1 MEKFYSYK
9 EKTLQKKTKQGNKAQ
24 QHNNKKSITMYN
36 YKLCTKDNKLYTVHN
51 FTIYPL
57 PRGLSLIVSTF
68 QTFAGS

>member
-1 MEKFYSYK
+1 
-9 EKTLQKKTKQGNKAQ
+9 
-24 QHNNKKSITMYN
+24 MYN